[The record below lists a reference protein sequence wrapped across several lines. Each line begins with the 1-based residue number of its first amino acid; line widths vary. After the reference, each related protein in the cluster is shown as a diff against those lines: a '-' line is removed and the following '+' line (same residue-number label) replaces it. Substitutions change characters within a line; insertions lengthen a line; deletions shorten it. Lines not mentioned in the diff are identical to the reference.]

1 MLGSE
6 LVALSNS
13 ACTGK
18 VITSI
23 LPEERTT
30 LELWRSSSLFVD
42 GFCWDI
48 IGQDARQIYH
58 TQNMSQ
64 VWVEANNQAQ
74 VLEKA
79 AVGLA

>member
-6 LVALSNS
+6 LVALSYS

-30 LELWRSSSLFVD
+30 PELWQSSLLMD
-42 GFCWDI
+42 STGPLLDRMRAS
-48 IGQDARQIYH
+48 GQIYQ

-64 VWVEANNQAQ
+64 V
-74 VLEKA
+74 
-79 AVGLA
+79 

>member
-1 MLGSE
+1 MKKSAQAAMPGSE

-18 VITSI
+18 VITSV

-30 LELWRSSSLFVD
+30 PELWRSFSHFVD

-48 IGQDARQIYH
+48 VGQDARHINH

-64 VWVEANNQAQ
+64 V
-74 VLEKA
+74 
-79 AVGLA
+79 

>member
-6 LVALSNS
+6 LVALSYS

-30 LELWRSSSLFVD
+30 PELWRSSSHFVD
-42 GFCWDI
+42 GFCWAI
-48 IGQDARQIYH
+48 VGQDARQIYH
-58 TQNMSQ
+58 MQNMSQ

-74 VLEKA
+74 VRE
-79 AVGLA
+79 